1 MTYQIVSERKM
12 KSKAKIKA
20 PGEVYKLVKRYAKER
35 RELFILLTLNG
46 ANAVISISIV
56 SIGIANRTIV
66 HPREIFSKAISDNAA
81 AIIVCHN
88 HPSGSVMPSNEDK
101 DITKRICKAG
111 EIIGIPLLDHII
123 FSKAD
128 YTSLKLEGIITKAC
142 GFDKSFSA

>member
-12 KSKAKIKA
+12 KSKVKIKA
-20 PGEVYKLVKRYAKER
+20 PGEVYKLVKRYAEEK

-46 ANAVISISIV
+46 ANTVVSISIV
-56 SIGIANRTIV
+56 SIGIVNRTIV
-66 HPREIFSKAISDNAA
+66 HPREIFNKAITDNAA

-88 HPSGSVMPSNEDK
+88 HPSGNVIPSDEDK

-111 EIIGIPLLDHII
+111 EIIGIPLLDHVI
-123 FSKAD
+123 FSKRD
-128 YTSLKLEGIITKAC
+128 YTSLKEEGFIPKVR

>member
-1 MTYQIVSERKM
+1 VSERKL
-12 KSKAKIKA
+12 KSKVRIKA
-20 PGEVYKLVKRYAKER
+20 SEEVFKLVKRYAKEK

-46 ANAVISISIV
+46 ANTVISVSIV
-56 SIGIANRTIV
+56 SIGIVNRTII
-66 HPREIFSKAISDNAA
+66 HPREIFSRAISDNAA

-88 HPSGSVMPSNEDK
+88 HPSGNVMPSEEDI

-123 FSKAD
+123 FSNRN
-128 YTSLKLEGIITKAC
+128 YTSLKLEGFIQKAR